1 MYKKSHP
8 IRLKY
13 ISKTARSL
21 TSLNLQQISR
31 NGEPLIKLLNC
42 YVPCSNHSISPPSLQ
57 QNDPFV
63 ELYDYYGPDHLI
75 VQEVKITSASKIRW
89 LIRILQNLTPL

>member
-1 MYKKSHP
+1 MF
-8 IRLKY
+8 RV
-13 ISKTARSL
+13 
-21 TSLNLQQISR
+21 
-31 NGEPLIKLLNC
+31 LITPFLL
-42 YVPCSNHSISPPSLQ
+42 PLQ

-89 LIRILQNLTPL
+89 LIRIPQNLTPL